1 MSGCQYTRF
10 LGLRTQKA
18 KRCFGNRKKEI
29 EQEMK
34 FKNSMLNHLVITNRG
49 GDMSSA
55 TKTLRQNGY
64 TNVQTHGYGFF
75 ECSQNDKFATKFS
88 ATSPSGYYVTGTVCS
103 GFFKGSTIRFD

>member
-1 MSGCQYTRF
+1 MKKLLITIVASVAVLGLSGCTDVQ
-10 LGLRTQKA
+10 G
-18 KRCFGNRKKEI
+18 
-29 EQEMK
+29 
-34 FKNSMLNHLVITNRG
+34 
-49 GDMSSA
+49 A

-88 ATSPSGYYVTGTVCS
+88 ATSPSGHYVTGTVCS

>member
-1 MSGCQYTRF
+1 MKKLLVTIVASVAVWGLSGCTDVA
-10 LGLRTQKA
+10 G
-18 KRCFGNRKKEI
+18 
-29 EQEMK
+29 
-34 FKNSMLNHLVITNRG
+34 
-49 GDMSSA
+49 A